1 MMETAD
7 MTRSNNAIAAAAVIG
22 FAGLVA
28 MTGFATGAV
37 AASSTAAPGAFADQV
52 YENGYLYTVDA
63 NDSVRSALAVRGGVI
78 VFVGDDAGARRWIG
92 PRTDVED
99 LHGRMLM
106 PGLVDG
112 HMHPLAGGYS
122 LLGCDLKYE
131 RLTVQQVLERIQRCL
146 DGSRD
151 REPDGWLQVRNW
163 FQEAMIGGGV
173 MNRRMLDGLNTRR
186 AILVLSSFGHTAL
199 LNSRALEL
207 ARITAA
213 TPNPRGGEIAH
224 DASGQPTGILQ
235 DAAIGLAQR
244 AVPATTPTEDI
255 QAAESALAALSA
267 QGITTF
273 LDAAASPQT
282 LAAFAGAETRGK
294 LTVRAHFAVLV
305 QPAQAADPQQAVAYI
320 RALAQ
325 RYDQG
330 PIGPRPQLTVRN
342 FKMFL
347 DGVITAPAL
356 TGAMLEP
363 YYINAGTLE
372 RPRWVPGKSRGPAVY
387 FPPEELR
394 GLVRAAATAGFE
406 PHMHADGDGAVHA
419 ALDAIEALRQ
429 EYPGSVIRAAI
440 AHDEIVDSHDF
451 PRYARID
458 AIPVLSFQWEKP
470 APDTVDGEK
479 DYLGPARYRYIEP
492 AGFLADAGT
501 RIAYGSD
508 WPVDPLNEWFALKVG
523 VTRTNA
529 PDAGGKYRGR
539 LGEDRGLTRAQVLR
553 AITENSSYELHQDR
567 ETGSLEVGKL
577 ADLIV
582 LDRNVLQ
589 IPAEDIANVRVL
601 ETVVGGRVVYRAAR

>member
-1 MMETAD
+1 
-7 MTRSNNAIAAAAVIG
+7 MTRSNEAIAAAAAIG
-22 FAGLVA
+22 FAALMA
-28 MTGFATGAV
+28 ASAV
-37 AASSTAAPGAFADQV
+37 AFAAPAFADHV
-52 YENGYLYTVDA
+52 YENGYLYTLDA
-63 NDSVRSALAVRGGVI
+63 NDSVRSALAVRAGVI
-78 VFVGDDAGARRWIG
+78 VFVGEDAGALRWIG
-92 PRTDVED
+92 PRTEVED

-131 RLTVQQVLERIQRCL
+131 RLTVEQVLARIQRCL
-146 DGSRD
+146 DASRD
-151 REPDGWLQVRNW
+151 REPEGWLQVRNW
-163 FQEAMIGGGV
+163 FQEAMVGGGV
-173 MNRRMLDGLNTRR
+173 MNRRMLDALSTRR
-186 AILVLSSFGHTAL
+186 PILVLSSFGHTAL
-199 LNSRALEL
+199 LNTKALEL
-207 ARITAA
+207 AHITSA
-213 TPNPRGGEIAH
+213 TPNPRGGEIGQ

-235 DAAIGLAQR
+235 DGAIALAQR
-244 AVPATTPTEDI
+244 AVPATTPAEDVE
-255 QAAESALAALSA
+255 AAESALAALSA

-282 LAAFAGAETRGK
+282 LAAFAGAEKHGK
-294 LTVRAHFAVLV
+294 LTSRAHFAVLV
-305 QPAQAADPQQAVAYI
+305 QPAQAADPQKAVAYI
-320 RALAQ
+320 RALAH
-325 RYDQG
+325 RYDEG
-330 PIGPRPQLTVRN
+330 PIGPRPHLTVRN

-363 YYINAGTLE
+363 YFANVATPE
-372 RPRWVPGKSRGPAVY
+372 QPRWVPGRSRGPAVY
-387 FPPEELR
+387 FPPGELR
-394 GLVRAAATAGFE
+394 RLVLAAAAAGLE

-429 EYPGSVIRAAI
+429 GYRGSAIRAAI
-440 AHDEIVDSHDF
+440 AHDEIVDPHDF
-451 PRYARID
+451 PRFARID

-479 DYLGPARYRYIEP
+479 EYLGPARYRYIEP
-492 AGFLADAGT
+492 AAFLADAGA
-501 RIAYGSD
+501 RIAFGSD

-529 PDAGGKYRGR
+529 PDAGAKYRGH

-577 ADLIV
+577 ADFIV
-582 LDRNVLQ
+582 LDRNVMR

-601 ETVVGGRVVYRAAR
+601 ETVVGGRLVYRAPH